1 MVEDKAFTGKQFML
15 RCEVEFLELF
25 EAIKNRRS
33 IRQFTNQTV
42 PDEMVNQLVEAARMT
57 PTAGNAQPY
66 QLVIV
71 RQPEQKQRLSQ
82 AAYGQKQL
90 QTASVVFVVCADLKR
105 AQEAYGERGRSL
117 YCIQDTAAVTQTVL
131 LAAHSLGLGTCWIG
145 AFKEDEVKTV
155 INAPEDMRPVAMIP
169 VGYPAESP
177 SSRPRRLTSEFVHQ
191 ETF

>member
-1 MVEDKAFTGKQFML
+1 MD
-15 RCEVEFLELF
+15 LF

-42 PDEMVNQLVEAARMT
+42 PNEMANQLIEAARMT

-66 QLVIV
+66 RLVIV
-71 RQPEQKQRLSQ
+71 RQPEQKNRLSH

-105 AQEAYGERGRSL
+105 AQEAYGDRGRNL
-117 YCIQDTAAVTQTVL
+117 YCIQDTAAVTQNML
-131 LAAHSLGLGTCWIG
+131 LAAHGLGLGACWIG
-145 AFKEDEVKTV
+145 AFKEEEVKKAV
-155 INAPEDMRPVAMIP
+155 NAPEDMRPVAMIP
-169 VGYPAESP
+169 IGYPAESP
-177 SSRPRRLTSEFVHQ
+177 SPRPRRQPVEFVHQ